1 MELNK
6 SNKRKVVI
14 VSCMLTFLLLASI
27 CYYLFYSFINNGATA
42 NLCKNIHCLAVLSL
56 AEFLSISTGLFALF
70 WVIDSLN
77 SWKDQDAYY
86 NSRDINL
93 ELSEYIYTCDIGII
107 MKIMKLPKN
116 LPFEEMRDNLK
127 VILPSCGVGSPISNL
142 CYKIEHE
149 NIYYHKELKE
159 LSELVQ
165 KIIFSIR
172 NVVDREKVSFKN
184 IDSRIRI
191 AIRTDVKRAKQLS
204 DKLQDKLYD
213 LVNR

>member
-1 MELNK
+1 
-6 SNKRKVVI
+6 
-14 VSCMLTFLLLASI
+14 MLTFLLLASI

-42 NLCKNIHCLAVLSL
+42 NLCKNIHCLPVLSL

-149 NIYYHKELKE
+149 NIYYHKEFKD

-184 IDSRIRI
+184 IDSRIHI
-191 AIRTDVKRAKQLS
+191 AIRNDVKRAKQLS

>member
-6 SNKRKVVI
+6 SNKRKVLI
-14 VSCMLTFLLLASI
+14 VSYMLAFLLLASTS
-27 CYYLFYSFINNGATA
+27 YYLFYSLINNGATV
-42 NLCKNIHCLAVLSL
+42 NLCKNIHCLPILSL

-93 ELSEYIYTCDIGII
+93 ELREYIYTCDIGII

-116 LPFEEMRDNLK
+116 LSFEEMRDNLK
-127 VILPSCGVGSPISNL
+127 AILPSWGIGSPISNL

-149 NIYYHKELKE
+149 NIYYHKEFKE
-159 LSELVQ
+159 LSALVQ
-165 KIIFSIR
+165 EIIFSMG
-172 NVVDREKVSFKN
+172 NVVNREKVSFKN
-184 IDSRIRI
+184 IDSRIHI
-191 AIRTDVKRAKQLS
+191 AIRNDVKRAKQLN

-213 LVNR
+213 LVN